1 MPSPMRKVDRPAF
14 SRPPARSA
22 TTPGTAVLFDD
33 LPQAQWMLSDRGY
46 DTDWYRDAFSDEGYN
61 GLHSGPKIPPH
72 PHRIRQAALPVPEP
86 YRDYGAPSEALA
98 PRRHS
103 LRSIPERL
111 FSAVALAATVIFWLR
126 STSLEPGIYSSAG
139 SARARDG
146 RRSLSG
152 HRTSPLPIHRRARP
166 TSRCGRGV
174 STGSTRSLPTVRSRL
189 VRVRQTGPR
198 YADAAAPG
206 MEGGGDHRQAGIQAG
221 MGTLAMLGDKASP
234 IGPSPV

>member
-1 MPSPMRKVDRPAF
+1 MAA
-14 SRPPARSA
+14 ARSA
-22 TTPGTAVLFDD
+22 TTPGAAAPFDD
-33 LPQAQWMLSDRGY
+33 LPQAPWMLSDRGY
-46 DTDWYRDAFSDEGYN
+46 DADWCRGAFQTKGIT
-61 GLHSGPKIPPH
+61 P
-72 PHRIRQAALPVPEP
+72 
-86 YRDYGAPSEALA
+86 
-98 PRRHS
+98 
-103 LRSIPERL
+103 SIPGRKSRITPIEYGKRRYQCRSHIEIMVGRLKDWRRVATRYDRYRSVL

-126 STSLEPGIYSSAG
+126 STSLEPGIYRSAG
-139 SARARDG
+139 NARARDG

-174 STGSTRSLPTVRSRL
+174 STVSARSLPTVRPRV
-189 VRVRQTGPR
+189 VRVRQIGPR